1 MYLRVVHAEAQI
13 SILQQLIRDNPLGIL
28 TTAIKSPLYP
38 LIQSSHIPFVL
49 DVPEKS
55 DGSLSN
61 GVLRGHM
68 AKQNPQ
74 AKALMEALM
83 AQQEQGN
90 TSLELSDEVLVLF
103 NGPHHH
109 YVTPKFYTET
119 KPATG
124 KVVPTWNYAAAQA
137 YGKIRI
143 YCDSKSEETTTF
155 LQKQIEELSHQSE
168 TSIMKYSSPWQVSD
182 APVSYVDL
190 LKKNIIGIEITIDR
204 LQGKFKMSQEMGQG
218 DREGVINGFDNL
230 GTDVGKCIAN
240 MVRERVLNPNMA
252 SNTNPSPKPKIDL
265 SQKLSELRSARA
277 KTQSS
282 RDPAPVTPS
291 LSNPPD
297 LSSHCYSRPVR
308 RILSKNDHET
318 FLSSSTYTLVLAF
331 IFGLSDSVRGRAA
344 PDANAETG
352 TSPNISKILSVV
364 DNIRTLVERHPSIDQ
379 GGSRF
384 GNPAFRDLFDDV
396 AAQSPAW
403 LRDILGIGNAA
414 AVNEISTYLIHS
426 LGSRDRLDY
435 GSGHELNF
443 MMWLLCL
450 RQLGLFSESD
460 FEAIV
465 FHVYVRYMRLMREVQ
480 STYYLEPAGSH
491 GVWGLDDYHFL
502 PFLFGAA
509 QLVGHPYI
517 TPLAIHNTA
526 ILDEEGDRY
535 LYLDQVRWVDSVKTV
550 KGLRWHSPML
560 DDISGAKNWTKIE
573 SGMKKMFVKEVLGK
587 LPIMQH
593 FLFGSLLPAEPGM
606 GEGEAE
612 EGDEHT
618 HAHDHSHVHDHSQH
632 LDWFGDCCGIKVP
645 STVAAGQEMRK
656 RMGGGSSLRPI
667 PFD

>member
-1 MYLRVVHAEAQI
+1 MYLRAVHAESQI
-13 SILQQLIRDNPLGIL
+13 SVLQQLIRDNPLGIL

-49 DVPEKS
+49 DVPDKP

-61 GVLRGHM
+61 GILRGHM
-68 AKQNPQ
+68 AKQSPQ
-74 AKALMEALM
+74 AKALMEALATQQ
-83 AQQEQGN
+83 AQGKPG
-90 TSLELSDEVLVLF
+90 LELSDEVLVLF

-109 YVTPKFYTET
+109 YVTPKFYVET

-137 YGKIRI
+137 YGKITV
-143 YCDSKSEETTTF
+143 YCDSKSDETSGF
-155 LQKQIEELSHQSE
+155 LQKQIEELSRESE
-168 TSIMKYSSPWQVSD
+168 TNIMGSSSPWEVSD
-182 APVSYVDL
+182 APVPYTEL
-190 LKKNIIGIEITIDR
+190 LKKNIIGVEITIDR

-218 DREGVINGFDNL
+218 DRQGVIDGFERL
-230 GTDVGKCIAN
+230 GSDVGNGMAALVK
-240 MVRERVLNPNMA
+240 ERGDM
-252 SNTNPSPKPKIDL
+252 KDQKKIDL
-265 SQKLSELRSARA
+265 SAKLAELRAANQA
-277 KTQSS
+277 KSQNS
-282 RDPAPVTPS
+282 RDPAPDTPPLPS
-291 LSNPPD
+291 PPD
-297 LSSHCYSRPVR
+297 LSSHKYSRPVR
-308 RILSKNDHET
+308 RILSKKDHET
-318 FLSSSTYTLVLAF
+318 FLSSPTYTLVLAF

-344 PDANAETG
+344 PVSETSTT
-352 TSPNISKILSVV
+352 TSPNISKIISIV
-364 DNIRTLVERHPSIDQ
+364 DNIRDLVDRHPSIDQ

-396 AAQSPAW
+396 ATQSTAW
-403 LRDILGIGNAA
+403 HRDSLGVQDGSAID
-414 AVNEISTYLIHS
+414 EISSYLIHS

-450 RQLGLFSESD
+450 RQLGLFSAAD
-460 FEAIV
+460 FDSIV
-465 FHVYVRYMRLMREVQ
+465 FRVYIRYLRLMREVQ

-560 DDISGAKNWTKIE
+560 DDISGAKNWIKIE

-593 FLFGSLLPAEPGM
+593 FLFGSLLPAAPGM
-606 GEGEAE
+606 GELADEDA
-612 EGDEHT
+612 EGDGDNHEH
-618 HAHDHSHVHDHSQH
+618 SNGHVHDHSQH
-632 LDWFGDCCGIKVP
+632 SDWFGDCCGIKVP
-645 STVAAGQEMRK
+645 STVAAGAEMRK
-656 RMGGGSSLRPI
+656 RMGGGSGLRPI